1 MSLESQEITLPK
13 VVKIK
18 QHFQGP
24 AVSDIDQKVAEE
36 FAKPEIEAKVRE
48 GMNIAITAGSR
59 GIANIAK
66 IIRATANE
74 IKKRGAN
81 PFIIP
86 AMGSHGGA
94 TAEGQIE
101 VLESLGV
108 TEEFCG
114 AEIRSSMEVVEV
126 GKTEVGIPVYIDRIG
141 YESDGVI
148 LVNRIKAHTDF
159 SAKIESGLMKIASIG
174 LGNHKQA
181 QAIHTYGVHGIRDH
195 MPKVAEVVFQTGKVL
210 VGIGIVEN
218 AFEDTAEIE
227 VIPVESI
234 SEREAELLTF
244 SKTLL
249 PKLPIEQIDILFVDK
264 IGKNYSGT
272 GMDTNVIGRIRI
284 LGTKEHAKP
293 EIDYIIAGDLSEE
306 SHGNA
311 LGIGLADVTTE
322 RLFKKID
329 HKKMNENVIT
339 STFLQRASI
348 PIVLSSDQAAIE
360 TALRGSW
367 GKSPGS
373 IRFVRIPNTLHLEEL
388 YVSEALVPEIE
399 KIEHVEIIGELE
411 PLAFDEKG
419 DFKNF

>member
-1 MSLESQEITLPK
+1 MQLTLPR
-13 VVKIK
+13 VVKVK

-24 AVSDIDQKVAEE
+24 TISNIDQKIAEE
-36 FAKPEIEAKVRE
+36 FMKTEIEAKVRE

-66 IIRATANE
+66 IIQATANE

-101 VLESLGV
+101 VLESFGI
-108 TEEFCG
+108 TEEYCG

-126 GKTEVGIPVYIDRIG
+126 GKTEAGMPVYIDKIG

-159 SAKIESGLMKIASIG
+159 SSKIESGLMKISSIG

-210 VGIGIVEN
+210 MGIGIIEN

-227 VIPVESI
+227 AIPVESI
-234 SEREAELLTF
+234 QERESKLLSY

-249 PKLPIEQIDILFVDK
+249 PKLPIDKVDILFVDK

-284 LGTKEHAKP
+284 LGTKEFTKP

-322 RLFKKID
+322 KLFKKVD
-329 HKKMNENVIT
+329 YKKMNENVIT

-348 PIVLSSDQAAIE
+348 PIVLESDQAAIE
-360 TALRGSW
+360 TALRASW
-367 GKSPGS
+367 GKSPEM
-373 IRFVRIPNTLHLEEL
+373 IRFMRIPNTLHLEEL
-388 YVSEALVPEIE
+388 YVSESLVPEIE
-399 KIEHVEIIGELE
+399 KSDNLEIVGELA
-411 PLAFDEKG
+411 PMKFDETG
-419 DFKNF
+419 YFNHF

>member
-1 MSLESQEITLPK
+1 MDSKELKLPR
-13 VVKIK
+13 VVKVK
-18 QHFQGP
+18 QHFHGP
-24 AVSDIDQKVAEE
+24 TVSDIDEKVAQE
-36 FAKPEIEAKVRE
+36 FAKAEIEAKVHE
-48 GMNIAITAGSR
+48 GMNVAITAGSR

-114 AEIRSSMEVVEV
+114 VDIRSSMEVVEV
-126 GKTEVGIPVYIDRIG
+126 GKTEAGIPVYIDKIG

-159 SAKIESGLMKIASIG
+159 SAEIESGLMKIASIG

-181 QAIHTYGVHGIRDH
+181 QAIHTFGVHGIRDH
-195 MPKVAEVVFQTGKVL
+195 MPKVAEVVFRTGKV
-210 VGIGIVEN
+210 VMGIGIVEN

-227 VIPVESI
+227 VIPVELI
-234 SEREAELLTF
+234 QQREAELLTY

-249 PKLPIEQIDILFVDK
+249 PKLPIDKVDVLFVDK

-272 GMDTNVIGRIRI
+272 GMDTNIIGRIRI

-293 EIDYIIAGDLSEE
+293 DVDYIIAGDLSEE

-311 LGIGLADVTTE
+311 LGIGLADITTE
-322 RLFKKID
+322 KLFKKID
-329 HKKMNENVIT
+329 YKKMNENVIT

-348 PIVLSSDQAAIE
+348 PIVLGSDQAAIE

-367 GKSPGS
+367 GKDPET
-373 IRFVRIPNTLHLEEL
+373 IRFMRIPNTLHLEEL
-388 YVSEALVPEIE
+388 YVSEALVSEIE
-399 KIEHVEIIGELE
+399 KIDNVEIVGELG
-411 PLAFDEKG
+411 PMMFDETG
-419 DFKNF
+419 YFKNF